1 MSYHHKIDALVFP
14 EPVVAGESEPKRAE
28 RAATLKELMWAL
40 RNQVYE
46 LRALNKEFVG
56 RMRSLRFFRGIA
68 RAAKR
73 KELTCDATGAT
84 LDLAKFALL
93 SCCGHAG
100 DVDALKLAAARE
112 ACPVPGCKAPVRLHS
127 VVPCAAFAADDGATV
142 AAPHGAK
149 LAQIVDLVKSLPGDE
164 RVLVFVQFADL
175 LAKVDGVLNASG
187 IKTLKIKGS
196 AHQMMNAMTAFQAET
211 LAKDDPRV
219 LLLELHNES
228 ASGANLTTANH
239 AIFVHPLHVDKLQ
252 TYMACETQAIG
263 RVRRYGQKRTVNLY
277 RFLAADTVD
286 SRLFETRRDEVA
298 DYVARAKK
306 SKGA

>member
-1 MSYHHKIDALVFP
+1 M
-14 EPVVAGESEPKRAE
+14 
-28 RAATLKELMWAL
+28 
-40 RNQVYE
+40 
-46 LRALNKEFVG
+46 
-56 RMRSLRFFRGIA
+56 
-68 RAAKR
+68 
-73 KELTCDATGAT
+73 
-84 LDLAKFALL
+84 
-93 SCCGHAG
+93 
-100 DVDALKLAAARE
+100 
-112 ACPVPGCKAPVRLHS
+112 PGCKAPVRLHS

-239 AIFVHPLHVDKLQ
+239 AVFVHPLHVDKLQ

>member
-1 MSYHHKIDALVFP
+1 MWYAEDVGGGRKQAEGGRTRRGEEPELLPREARPATTDDDASTTTDAPKKKKKPKKKAKKKVDEKDRAKYIEDVSYHHKIDALVFP
-14 EPVVAGESEPKRAE
+14 EPVVSGESEPKRAE

-73 KELTCDATGAT
+73 KGLTCDATGAT

-100 DVDALKLAAARE
+100 DVDALRLAAARE

-127 VVPCAAFAADDGATV
+127 VVPCAAFAAGDGATV

-187 IKTLKIKGS
+187 S
-196 AHQMMNAMTAFQAET
+196 RRSRSRA
-211 LAKDDPRV
+211 PR
-219 LLLELHNES
+219 
-228 ASGANLTTANH
+228 
-239 AIFVHPLHVDKLQ
+239 
-252 TYMACETQAIG
+252 
-263 RVRRYGQKRTVNLY
+263 
-277 RFLAADTVD
+277 
-286 SRLFETRRDEVA
+286 TR
-298 DYVARAKK
+298 
-306 SKGA
+306 

>member
-1 MSYHHKIDALVFP
+1 
-14 EPVVAGESEPKRAE
+14 
-28 RAATLKELMWAL
+28 MWAL

-56 RMRSLRFFRGIA
+56 RTRSLRFFRGIE
-68 RAAKR
+68 RAAKQSC
-73 KELTCDATGAT
+73 LTCDATKKR
-84 LDLAKFALL
+84 LDIADFGLL

-100 DVDALKLAAARE
+100 DVKALKAAAARE
-112 ACPVPGCKAPVRLHS
+112 ECPVAGCKAPVRLHS
-127 VVPCAAFAADDGATV
+127 VVPCASFAADSGAAST
-142 AAPHGAK
+142 HGAK
-149 LAQIVDLVKSLPGDE
+149 LAKIVDLVKSFPDDE

-175 LAKVDGVLNASG
+175 LAKVDDVLNGEG

-196 AHQMMNAMTAFQAET
+196 AHQMMNAMTAFQSET
-211 LAKDDPRV
+211 LEEGDPRV

-277 RFLAADTVD
+277 RFLATDTVD
-286 SRLFETRRDEVA
+286 SRLFESRQKEVA
-298 DYVARAKK
+298 DYQARANAPRKP
-306 SKGA
+306 